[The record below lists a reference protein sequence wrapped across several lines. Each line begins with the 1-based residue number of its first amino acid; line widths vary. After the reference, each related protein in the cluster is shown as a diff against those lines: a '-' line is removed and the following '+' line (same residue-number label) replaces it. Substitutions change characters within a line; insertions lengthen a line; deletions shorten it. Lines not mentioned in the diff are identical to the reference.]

1 MEILLY
7 QLEKMVHRGNQHL
20 KRFARTERAKRVK
33 HDGKTTRVLLLRLQ
47 LESYIILYLAC
58 VDSLLDS
65 DCTIIIGL
73 CTIFHPSHQ
82 GLLITIPLIV
92 KIWDIAMEIE
102 ATPSRVDFRDVTDR
116 EAVGAELCRTRRFS

>member
-47 LESYIILYLAC
+47 LESYIIITILAC

-73 CTIFHPSHQ
+73 CTIFHPSH
-82 GLLITIPLIV
+82 P
-92 KIWDIAMEIE
+92 
-102 ATPSRVDFRDVTDR
+102 RVVNYYPFDCENLGHRNGDR
-116 EAVGAELCRTRRFS
+116 SDALAC

>member
-47 LESYIILYLAC
+47 LESYIIYYRVLIPFLIPFVRSSSAS
-58 VDSLLDS
+58 VRFSIPL
-65 DCTIIIGL
+65 I
-73 CTIFHPSHQ
+73 Q
-82 GLLITIPLIV
+82 GLLITYSFDCENLGH
-92 KIWDIAMEIE
+92 
-102 ATPSRVDFRDVTDR
+102 RNGDR
-116 EAVGAELCRTRRFS
+116 SDALAC